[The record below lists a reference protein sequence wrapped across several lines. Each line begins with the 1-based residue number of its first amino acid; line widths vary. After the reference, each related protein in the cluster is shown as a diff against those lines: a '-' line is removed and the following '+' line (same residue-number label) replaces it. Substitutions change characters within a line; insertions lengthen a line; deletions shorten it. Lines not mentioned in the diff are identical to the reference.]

1 MFHVLP
7 LQKYLSRVLVN
18 SAFLLVCISV
28 VGSSAQATSISNF
41 ARWQSMSSL
50 SKTAYTA
57 GVMDGLINPIVEPV
71 DHENFKVRFTAC
83 LRDFNIIITEIVE
96 MVDNF
101 YLNKNNWGLTPQE
114 AIRFQLINGHCFHYL
129 HK

>member
-28 VGSSAQATSISNF
+28 AGSSAQATSISNF

-57 GVMDGLINPIVEPV
+57 GVIDGLINPIVEPA
-71 DHENFKVRFTAC
+71 DHENFRIRFRAC
-83 LRDFNIIITEIVE
+83 LRDLNIIIIEIVK

-101 YLNKNNWGLTPQE
+101 YLNNNNWSLTPQE
-114 AIRFQLINGHCFHYL
+114 AIRFQLINGHCFQYL
-129 HK
+129 N